1 MRRRGHRL
9 ALRHEGGQSLIET
22 AIFLPILI
30 LLVAYAVDFG
40 YFFIVAANLTSA
52 SRNAAEYS
60 IQGHSSPAQSTL
72 PIAGPITTN
81 TSVAALAVGDLS
93 NLAASATTT
102 SVEVCSKILGT
113 TSNVTNCSSYGPA
126 GTVFYAGD
134 RSGGAN
140 FLPES
145 RRRYLHGAAAD
156 SDELFFSFTGALT
169 EVPSAGFDAGDGLDE
184 ASRSISA
191 MVSECGASAR
201 GCEPRGKKFPARC
214 FASVASAIWNRP
226 GTL

>member
-1 MRRRGHRL
+1 MLRVQRARDGVESEVRMGRGRMLDMRRRGYRRG
-9 ALRHEGGQSLIET
+9 LRHDGGQSLVET

-60 IQGHSSPAQSTL
+60 VQGFASPAQSAL

-93 NLAASATTT
+93 SLAASATTT

-113 TSNVTNCSSYGPA
+113 TNNLTNCASYGPA
-126 GTVFYAGD
+126 GAVFT
-134 RSGGAN
+134 
-140 FLPES
+140 P
-145 RRRYLHGAAAD
+145 AAD
-156 SDELFFSFTGALT
+156 PEAPTFYLNRVDVTYTVQPPIPLSFFSYSLL
-169 EVPSAGFDAGDGLDE
+169 PSMKFHRQV
-184 ASRSISA
+184 SMRA
-191 MVSECGASAR
+191 MD
-201 GCEPRGKKFPARC
+201 
-214 FASVASAIWNRP
+214 
-226 GTL
+226 

>member
-1 MRRRGHRL
+1 MDAEGFWKCEGVDTGGHG
-9 ALRHEGGQSLIET
+9 EGMGGQSLVET

-60 IQGHSSPAQSTL
+60 IQDFASPAQSAL

-93 NLAASATTT
+93 SLAASSSTTT
-102 SVEVCSKILGT
+102 VEVCSKVLGT

-126 GTVFYAGD
+126 GTVFTPATD
-134 RSGGAN
+134 PEAPT
-140 FLPES
+140 FLLNRVDVTYTVQPPIPLS
-145 RRRYLHGAAAD
+145 
-156 SDELFFSFTGALT
+156 FFSYPLL
-169 EVPSAGFDAGDGLDE
+169 PSMKFHRQV
-184 ASRSISA
+184 SMRA
-191 MVSECGASAR
+191 MD
-201 GCEPRGKKFPARC
+201 
-214 FASVASAIWNRP
+214 
-226 GTL
+226 

>member
-1 MRRRGHRL
+1 MRRRGHTGKLKRD
-9 ALRHEGGQSLIET
+9 GGQSLIET

-60 IQGHSSPAQSTL
+60 IQGFASPAQSAL

-93 NLAASATTT
+93 SLAASSSTT

-113 TSNVTNCSSYGPA
+113 TNNVTNCASYGPA
-126 GTVFYAGD
+126 GTVFT
-134 RSGGAN
+134 
-140 FLPES
+140 P
-145 RRRYLHGAAAD
+145 AAD
-156 SDELFFSFTGALT
+156 PEAPTFFLNRVDVTYTVQPPIPMSFFSYSLLPTMKFHRQ
-169 EVPSAGFDAGDGLDE
+169 VSM
-184 ASRSISA
+184 RA
-191 MVSECGASAR
+191 MD
-201 GCEPRGKKFPARC
+201 
-214 FASVASAIWNRP
+214 
-226 GTL
+226 

>member
-1 MRRRGHRL
+1 MRRSRTRR
-9 ALRHEGGQSLIET
+9 ALRHDSGQSLVET

-60 IQGHSSPAQSTL
+60 IQGFSSPAQSAL

-93 NLAASATTT
+93 SLAASATTT

-113 TSNVTNCSSYGPA
+113 TGNVVNCASYGPA
-126 GTVFYAGD
+126 GTVFTPATD
-134 RSGGAN
+134 
-140 FLPES
+140 PEAPTF
-145 RRRYLHGAAAD
+145 YLNRVD
-156 SDELFFSFTGALT
+156 VTYTVQPPIPLSFFSVSLL
-169 EVPSAGFDAGDGLDE
+169 PSLKFHRQV
-184 ASRSISA
+184 SMRA
-191 MVSECGASAR
+191 MD
-201 GCEPRGKKFPARC
+201 
-214 FASVASAIWNRP
+214 
-226 GTL
+226 